1 MARER
6 VNRGPLLFAVHIKS
20 AASADLIIVVL
31 TVAAICPALDLLPA
45 AAIVNAMT
53 TKSKPKKA
61 PKTME
66 GYFQAIQQDLARM
79 ATKNDIQQIR
89 GEMERG
95 FKNVDAGFKNVY
107 HQIGDVRDDVKRL
120 NEIMVSKADLS
131 ETVRRELDAAPFAKE
146 TEVKEL
152 RERMT
157 VVERKLG
164 IERSRHAA

>member
-1 MARER
+1 
-6 VNRGPLLFAVHIKS
+6 
-20 AASADLIIVVL
+20 
-31 TVAAICPALDLLPA
+31 
-45 AAIVNAMT
+45 
-53 TKSKPKKA
+53 
-61 PKTME
+61 ME

-79 ATKNDIQQIR
+79 ATKNDIQQIH

-95 FKNVDAGFKNVY
+95 FKNVDASFKNVY
-107 HQIGDVRDDVKRL
+107 HQIGEVRDDVKRL
-120 NEIMVSKADLS
+120 NEIMVSKADLA

-157 VVERKLG
+157 NVERKLG